1 MSNSLFEFHLKFRS
15 NYYNVNII
23 IELHFEK
30 NKNKIKQKQTNKQT
44 NISVH
49 LLHGY
54 LCECIYQVF
63 VHIYQTYVNSQ
74 SRRCMKLSFNQ

>member
-44 NISVH
+44 LVCTCYMDICVN
-49 LLHGY
+49 
-54 LCECIYQVF
+54 VF
-63 VHIYQTYVNSQ
+63 IKSLFTFIKHMLIA
-74 SRRCMKLSFNQ
+74 NQGVA